1 MTRETAKFILRACR
15 VDGQDQSDPQFAEA
29 LDMLKRDPELAR
41 WFAEEQAVDTRLAR
55 SFGSFPVPPDL
66 KTQLLAARS
75 VIVVPVWQR
84 RPVWLAAAAA
94 IVVLLGIVLLPRA
107 LRPGPALASSQPAEL
122 LRLAEQGPHVNVMA
136 ASFPEI
142 QQWLRARQQ
151 PAELALSEQLKG
163 QRYEGCRI
171 LEWQGRRVTMMC
183 LGLEGKHVDLFVLDA
198 GQLPGLPADGQ
209 PQFARVGD
217 VNTAAWT
224 RGGQTYLLAG
234 QVDPQTLKRYL

>member
-1 MTRETAKFILRACR
+1 MNRDEAKFLLRSYGL
-15 VDGQDQSDPQFAEA
+15 DGQDQNDPQFAEA

-41 WFAEEQAVDTRLAR
+41 WFAAEQAVDSRLAR
-55 SFGSFPVPPDL
+55 SFGAFPVPPDL
-66 KTQLLAARS
+66 KSQLLAARK
-75 VIVVPVWQR
+75 VVVVPFWQR
-84 RPVWLAAAAA
+84 RPVWLAAAATIA
-94 IVVLLGIVLLPRA
+94 ILLGVVFA
-107 LRPGPALASSQPAEL
+107 LRPPRPGPSLASSPSAEL
-122 LRLAEQGPHVNVMA
+122 FRLAEQGPHVNMMA

-142 QQWLRARQQ
+142 QQWLRERQQ
-151 PAELALSEQLKG
+151 PTELALSERLKG

-171 LEWQGRRVTMMC
+171 LDWQGRRVTMLC
-183 LGLEGKHVDLFVLDA
+183 LDVEGKHVDLFVLDA
-198 GQLPGLPADGQ
+198 DLLPGLPADGG

>member
-1 MTRETAKFILRACR
+1 MTRETAKFILRAAR
-15 VDGQDQSDPQFAEA
+15 VDGQDASDPQFAEA
-29 LDMLKRDPELAR
+29 MEMLKCDPELAR

-55 SFGSFPVPPDL
+55 SFGMFPVPPDL
-66 KTQLLAARS
+66 KAQLLAARS
-75 VIVVPVWQR
+75 IIVVPVWR
-84 RPVWLAAAAA
+84 RTPVWLAAAAA
-94 IVVLLGIVLLPRA
+94 IAVLLAIVFVPRA
-107 LRPGPALASSQPAEL
+107 SRPGSDLAVTAPAEL
-122 LRLAEQGPHVNVMA
+122 LRLAEQGPHVNMMA

-142 QQWLRARQQ
+142 QRWLRDRQQ
-151 PAELALSEQLKG
+151 PAELALSERLKG

-183 LGLEGKHVDLFVLDA
+183 LDLEGKHVDLFVLDA

-209 PQFARVGD
+209 PQFARVGNM
-217 VNTAAWT
+217 NTAAWA

>member
-1 MTRETAKFILRACR
+1 MTRDVAKFILRAYR

-29 LDMLKRDPELAR
+29 LDMVKRDPELAR
-41 WFAEEQAVDTRLAR
+41 WFAEEQAMDSRLAR
-55 SFGSFPVPPDL
+55 SFGTFPVPPDL
-66 KTQLLAARS
+66 KTQLLAARK

-84 RPVWLAAAAA
+84 RPVWLAAAAGIA
-94 IVVLLGIVLLPRA
+94 ILLGLVFVPRTPRSGPSLA
-107 LRPGPALASSQPAEL
+107 LSERSEL
-122 LRLAEQGPHVNVMA
+122 LRLAGQGPHVNMMA
-136 ASFPEI
+136 ASFPAI
-142 QQWLRARQQ
+142 QTWLRERQM

-163 QRYEGCRI
+163 QHYKGCRI

-183 LGLEGKHVDLFVLDA
+183 LGLEGRHVDLFVLDA
-198 GQLPGLPADGQ
+198 GLLPGLPGDGQ

-217 VNTAAWT
+217 VNTAAWS